1 MQSELHS
8 ERGDL
13 SPTTCSS
20 KLETAQQAAGQEEA
34 PGAKPHCVLQ
44 WARERAPCCPPN
56 TLLHRKPLLQSQS
69 LAVKMYLGVHLIQM
83 YVFMYAP
90 DNKLLTALKQIL
102 IRSAVRFNVK
112 CPKEGLM

>member
-1 MQSELHS
+1 
-8 ERGDL
+8 
-13 SPTTCSS
+13 
-20 KLETAQQAAGQEEA
+20 
-34 PGAKPHCVLQ
+34 
-44 WARERAPCCPPN
+44 
-56 TLLHRKPLLQSQS
+56 
-69 LAVKMYLGVHLIQM
+69 MYLGVHLIQM